1 MIMRHPSLGCEA
13 ERDRET
19 ERHREREGGGR
30 GRERE
35 KDKHRQR
42 QRARTSGA
50 QRGGFEGRR
59 RSESGPLARNLR
71 RRLTR
76 AHSSPFISVLLYKSP
91 SLFSPPLFFRRC
103 RVEGEHPTGAC
114 VDVGG
119 EGQWDR
125 LFVGW
130 PVVVNHKELEFRMY
144 YHSLDPDTKKFT
156 VGE

>member
-1 MIMRHPSLGCEA
+1 MPRLHSHPASAASTPYKKNPFRL
-13 ERDRET
+13 
-19 ERHREREGGGR
+19 
-30 GRERE
+30 
-35 KDKHRQR
+35 
-42 QRARTSGA
+42 
-50 QRGGFEGRR
+50 
-59 RSESGPLARNLR
+59 PLCLQ
-71 RRLTR
+71 
-76 AHSSPFISVLLYKSP
+76 
-91 SLFSPPLFFRRC
+91 PPLLPLCSLSHRC